1 IALVQKKK
9 TCNPLRKTFNEQIEY
24 SQRRLQFGECEGHRE
39 PHTLSCFKRSS
50 LGLSLSSAI
59 HDLEDRIVDPLPILI
74 QTASLRWFVTRRL
87 KAELRIGLEVS
98 SKFTQR
104 QPLRTLQRISFFAKN
119 KSRSFFLTELSSSFI
134 TFSIRLAHEHST
146 KSNIKQTTRPRKTRR
161 VPVAFLLE
169 NEDGSGFSPKPP
181 SSRYY
186 KINLQLLPPPQ
197 RTPLHAARFSRGG
210 KGGGEEEEEEEEGG

>member
-1 IALVQKKK
+1 MIIPRN
-9 TCNPLRKTFNEQIEY
+9 TEQIEY

-74 QTASLRWFVTRRL
+74 QTTSLRWFVTRRL
-87 KAELRIGLEVS
+87 KAELRI
-98 SKFTQR
+98 
-104 QPLRTLQRISFFAKN
+104 
-119 KSRSFFLTELSSSFI
+119 
-134 TFSIRLAHEHST
+134 
-146 KSNIKQTTRPRKTRR
+146 RR
-161 VPVAFLLE
+161 VPVAFLVE

-197 RTPLHAARFSRGG
+197 RTLHAARFRGG
-210 KGGGEEEEEEEEGG
+210 KEEEGEG